1 LEEDPWETFET
12 IFPVGSVHEATII
25 KKDDKGAVVS
35 LPYGLEGYAPA
46 KHLKKENGKSAEQD
60 ETLPFMIIE
69 FERNDKR
76 IVVSHA
82 RIHEAAKNEARVA
95 EGQEKVATEKRTKET
110 VKNLNDKTKKSTMG
124 DLESLTKLKADM
136 DAKEAEDKKG
146 K

>member
-1 LEEDPWETFET
+1 MATARPQISVILTSEIKERLE
-12 IFPVGSVHEATII
+12 
-25 KKDDKGAVVS
+25 K
-35 LPYGLEGYAPA
+35 
-46 KHLKKENGKSAEQD
+46 
-60 ETLPFMIIE
+60 
-69 FERNDKR
+69 
-76 IVVSHA
+76 
-82 RIHEAAKNEARVA
+82 AAKNEARVA